1 MRDWKVQGLALGL
14 VIFVAYAVCAAA
26 QTKPDVQQDVKK
38 IVINDNNVM
47 ISGADGTQPQTF
59 TFTFVSS
66 EMGFESKVV
75 AGAPFSA
82 DAVTEF
88 TQVLANGQRIYRK
101 STSAMYRDSAGRT
114 RREQTIEAIG
124 SLGSAAEAKQTIL
137 INDPMANVSYILNP
151 ENHTAVK
158 RTIPAGM
165 SGVATAAD
173 ATKVFQASV
182 SGRGQGS
189 MSSGE
194 FVTPTELPRKTEAGI
209 FVTTKVDS
217 ANVRKEA
224 LGTQM
229 ISGVQAEGTRITETI
244 ATGLIGNDSPIEV
257 ISESWVSTELGVVV
271 KTVHNDPM
279 SGENVY
285 QLTNIRRGE
294 PSATLFQVPADY
306 RVTEVVE
313 KSMKI
318 IKMDGK

>member
-1 MRDWKVQGLALGL
+1 MIL
-14 VIFVAYAVCAAA
+14 VACAVCAAA
-26 QTKPDVQQDVKK
+26 QTKPDGQQDVKK
-38 IVINDNNVM
+38 IVINSSNVM

-59 TFTFVSS
+59 TFTFISS

-101 STSAMYRDSAGRT
+101 STSSMFRDSAGRT

-137 INDPMANVSYILNP
+137 INDPVANVSYILNP

-158 RTIPAGM
+158 RVIPAGLAGALTTELAAKVKLIEAGAGGGT
-165 SGVATAAD
+165 SVTA
-173 ATKVFQASV
+173 
-182 SGRGQGS
+182 
-189 MSSGE
+189 
-194 FVTPTELPRKTEAGI
+194 TELPRKNDASV
-209 FVTTKVDS
+209 FVTTKVESSD
-217 ANVRKEA
+217 VRKDT

-244 ATGLIGNDSPIEV
+244 PTGLIGNDAPIEI
-257 ISESWVSTELGVVV
+257 ISESWVSPELGVVV

-294 PSATLFQVPADY
+294 PSVTLFQVPADY
-306 RVTEVVE
+306 TVTEAPAVE
-313 KSMKI
+313 KALQI
-318 IKMDGK
+318 IKKDGK